1 MKWQGIGMSFVELD
15 LRRLDPAEAPRRSD
29 VAAAAEAESV
39 RLRGPVPALAAVLT
53 TLLKA
58 DRSALVP
65 VAWEPNGDKA
75 SVSLARSLGIGVGA
89 PRDLTLVRDDHGGVL
104 LHHGRIEAAGD
115 GRRSLSRRLG
125 CQAYHDDIKVADGE
139 ITRIDVRP
147 DWRAVD
153 TIGVTVMTLPLR
165 PTRQTSGR
173 ALQVASDPAR
183 VVRDGV
189 PYLRPV
195 DRWTWYA
202 DERVRWRLD
211 P

>member
-1 MKWQGIGMSFVELD
+1 MSFVELD
-15 LRRLDPAEAPRRSD
+15 LRRLDPGLAPRASE
-29 VAAAAEAESV
+29 VAAAADAGEV
-39 RLRGPVPALAAVLT
+39 LVRGPVHGLSAVLT
-53 TLLKA
+53 VLLKA
-58 DRSALVP
+58 GRTAAVP
-65 VAWEPNGDKA
+65 VAWEPAADKD
-75 SVSLARSLGIGVGA
+75 STGLARDLGIGSGE

-125 CQAYHDDIKVADGE
+125 MQAHHDDIKVADGE

-153 TIGVTVMTLPLR
+153 TIGVTVMTQPLR
-165 PTRQTSGR
+165 PTQRTSGR

-183 VVRDGV
+183 IVRDGV
-189 PYLRPV
+189 PFPRPV
-195 DRWTWYA
+195 NRWTWYA
-202 DERVRWRLD
+202 DERVRWRLQ

>member
-1 MKWQGIGMSFVELD
+1 
-15 LRRLDPAEAPRRSD
+15 
-29 VAAAAEAESV
+29 
-39 RLRGPVPALAAVLT
+39 
-53 TLLKA
+53 
-58 DRSALVP
+58 VP
-65 VAWEPNGDKA
+65 VAWEPASDKA
-75 SVSLARSLGIGVGA
+75 SLSLARDLGIGSGE

-153 TIGVTVMTLPLR
+153 TIGVTVMALPLR

-202 DERVRWRLD
+202 DERVRWRLQ

>member
-1 MKWQGIGMSFVELD
+1 MSFVELD
-15 LRRLDPAEAPRRSD
+15 LRRLDPGEAPRRGD
-29 VAAAAEAESV
+29 VAAAVEADSV

-53 TLLKA
+53 ALLKA
-58 DRSALVP
+58 GRTSLVP
-65 VAWEPNGDKA
+65 VAWEPTADKA
-75 SVSLARSLGIGVGA
+75 SLSLARDLEIGSGE

-104 LHHGRIEAAGD
+104 LHHGRIEAAGN

-125 CQAYHDDIKVADGE
+125 CQAHHDDIQVADGE

-183 VVRDGV
+183 VLRDGV

-202 DERVRWRLD
+202 DDRVRWRLQ

>member
-1 MKWQGIGMSFVELD
+1 MASLQLD
-15 LRRLDPAEAPRRSD
+15 LRRLEPGQAPRPQG
-29 VAAAAEAESV
+29 VAAAGEADSL
-39 RLRGPVPALAAVLT
+39 RGRGPVPALAAVLT
-53 TLLKA
+53 VLLK
-58 DRSALVP
+58 DERTALLS
-65 VAWEPNGDKA
+65 VAWGATHDKA
-75 SVSLARSLGIGVGA
+75 SVGLARDICVGTGES
-89 PRDLTLVRDDHGGVL
+89 RDLCLVRDDHGGVL
-104 LHHGRIEAAGD
+104 LHHGRVEAAGD

-125 CQAYHDDIKVADGE
+125 LQAHHDDIKVADGE

-183 VVRDGV
+183 IVRDGV
-189 PYLRPV
+189 PYPRPV
-195 DRWTWYA
+195 QRWTWYA
-202 DERVRWRLD
+202 DDRVRWRLE